1 MHKQI
6 VAVTFSLLMGV
17 CAPGVATAQ
26 TSLRNLAR
34 VPPVEAAQPP
44 AGPEDPSAP
53 RTLSARL
60 PAPAQASTNETK
72 VSVYPI
78 LLWVPSFT
86 VTTSVPP
93 FPEVPGGPD
102 LPGGSGSTSRIVR
115 RRGAGGFLGRA
126 GRTGASTPTASGPH
140 WGSQRDRPL
149 LKVDLDLIYGHVSGG
164 VKIYKDLYVTGGV
177 RRVALKYDIQIGDR
191 PEHFTRKPGI
201 WDPLVGLAWHSDLGS
216 RWTLHVIGE
225 GGGFGVGADLDL
237 LGSVRADWKVFK
249 YVGLTFGYT
258 ALRLELSNTV
268 LERTLEVK
276 QTLHGPTL
284 GLGLYF

>member
-1 MHKQI
+1 MKD
-6 VAVTFSLLMGV
+6 
-17 CAPGVATAQ
+17 
-26 TSLRNLAR
+26 LAR

-44 AGPEDPSAP
+44 AGAEAPSAP
-53 RTLSARL
+53 RTLPARL

-102 LPGGSGSTSRIVR
+102 LPGGSGSTYASFDGAALAGFSVERTYWRIDAD
-115 RRGAGGFLGRA
+115 GIWAALG
-126 GRTGASTPTASGPH
+126 T
-140 WGSQRDRPL
+140 QRDLPL